1 MKLKALQQGS
11 TRIFNFFYWFSA
23 EAPFNFL
30 FVRCCL
36 HYSVNATAAS
46 SRTNGLRPWSDP
58 QTVKR
63 TWHHTLCLSGSE
75 YHDINQTVVWRGTN
89 RVYFCIKND
98 TFEYYTLW
106 EEHRVVDVAGSVC
119 LCTDLGRCP
128 APLGQSSV
136 REVKDF
142 VLSQQLNP
150 LRDGEQN
157 ALREFYVLLP
167 PFYGVKQW

>member
-1 MKLKALQQGS
+1 M
-11 TRIFNFFYWFSA
+11 
-23 EAPFNFL
+23 
-30 FVRCCL
+30 
-36 HYSVNATAAS
+36 
-46 SRTNGLRPWSDP
+46 
-58 QTVKR
+58 
-63 TWHHTLCLSGSE
+63 
-75 YHDINQTVVWRGTN
+75 
-89 RVYFCIKND
+89 
-98 TFEYYTLW
+98 
-106 EEHRVVDVAGSVC
+106 VDVAGSVC

-150 LRDGEQN
+150 LRDEEQN